1 MELFGILVNGF
12 QTLHNVTKSSV
23 LVVDGV
29 QDLSLHFIIVIII
42 IITIIIII
50 IIIIIIKNIFVTFII
65 TRIFE

>member
-1 MELFGILVNGF
+1 MILVNGF
-12 QTLHNVTKSSV
+12 QTLHNVTKSLV

>member
-1 MELFGILVNGF
+1 MELFVILVNGF
-12 QTLHNVTKSSV
+12 QTLHNVTKSLV

-42 IITIIIII
+42 IIIITII

>member
-1 MELFGILVNGF
+1 MILVNGF
-12 QTLHNVTKSSV
+12 QTLHNVTKSLV

-42 IITIIIII
+42 IIITII

>member
-42 IITIIIII
+42 IIITIII

>member
-1 MELFGILVNGF
+1 MELFVILVNGF
-12 QTLHNVTKSSV
+12 QTLHNVTKSLV

-42 IITIIIII
+42 IIITI

>member
-1 MELFGILVNGF
+1 MELFVILVNGF
-12 QTLHNVTKSSV
+12 QTLHNVTKSLV

-42 IITIIIII
+42 IIITIII

>member
-1 MELFGILVNGF
+1 MELFVILVNGF
-12 QTLHNVTKSSV
+12 QTLHNVTKSLV

-42 IITIIIII
+42 IIITII

>member
-1 MELFGILVNGF
+1 MILVNGF
-12 QTLHNVTKSSV
+12 QTLHNVTKSLV

-50 IIIIIIKNIFVTFII
+50 IIIKNIFVTFII

>member
-1 MELFGILVNGF
+1 MELFVILVNGF
-12 QTLHNVTKSSV
+12 QTLHNVTKSLV

-50 IIIIIIKNIFVTFII
+50 IIKNIFVTFII

>member
-1 MELFGILVNGF
+1 MELFVILVNGF
-12 QTLHNVTKSSV
+12 QTLHNVTKSLV

-42 IITIIIII
+42 ITIII

>member
-1 MELFGILVNGF
+1 MELFVILVNGF
-12 QTLHNVTKSSV
+12 QTLHNVTKSLV

-50 IIIIIIKNIFVTFII
+50 IIIKNIFVTFII

>member
-1 MELFGILVNGF
+1 MILVNGF
-12 QTLHNVTKSSV
+12 QTLHNVTKSLV

-50 IIIIIIKNIFVTFII
+50 IIKNIFVTFII